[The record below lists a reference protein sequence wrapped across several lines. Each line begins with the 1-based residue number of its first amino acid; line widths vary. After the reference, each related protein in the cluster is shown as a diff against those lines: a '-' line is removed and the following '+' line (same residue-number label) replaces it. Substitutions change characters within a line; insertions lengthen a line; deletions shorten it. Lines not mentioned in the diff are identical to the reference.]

1 MCPLQ
6 DCCVGG
12 IFYLHLAKKENTAAT
27 IFDKLR
33 FDARHNALT
42 LSFDAGFGVLVK
54 QVLYFDRYTRLL
66 APELDVTQD
75 QRLSVLNA
83 QSDALNDA
91 VDCMDI

>member
-1 MCPLQ
+1 MARVDEAQ
-6 DCCVGG
+6 VTQ
-12 IFYLHLAKKENTAAT
+12 LALDLVAVAEGNGV
-27 IFDKLR
+27 KLPR
-33 FDARHNALT
+33 E
-42 LSFDAGFGVLVK
+42 FGVLVK